1 MPGVAGVLLAAGSG
15 RRFGSNKLLAALADG
30 TALGVVVARKL
41 ISVLPG
47 SVAVVRPG
55 DDELVTLLR
64 AEGLGI
70 VECAQAGQGMG
81 HSLAAGVAAVNA
93 DAWLIAL
100 ADMPYIKNST
110 LTDLVAL
117 LAKGAEMV
125 APYHQD
131 QRGHPVGFAAGYG
144 PPLRALTG
152 DNGARDL
159 LVRHAAVVT
168 RLEVDDPGILL
179 DVDTPADLHGEK
191 NFYPRTITS

>member
-1 MPGVAGVLLAAGSG
+1 MPRVAGVLLAAGSG

-30 TALGVVVARKL
+30 TALCVVVARKL
-41 ISVLPG
+41 ISVLPS
-47 SVAVVRPG
+47 SVAVVRPA
-55 DDELVTLLR
+55 DEELAMLLR
-64 AEGLGI
+64 AEGLCI

-100 ADMPYIKNST
+100 ADMPYIKDST

-117 LAKGAEMV
+117 LAKGAAMV
-125 APYHQD
+125 APYHQA

-144 PPLRALTG
+144 PQLRALTG
-152 DNGARDL
+152 DTGARDL
-159 LVRHAAVVT
+159 FVQHAAVVT

-179 DVDTPADLHGEK
+179 DVDTPADLRREK
-191 NFYPRTITS
+191 NFRPRPITS

>member
-1 MPGVAGVLLAAGSG
+1 MPRVAGVLLAAGSG

-30 TALGVVVARKL
+30 TALCVVVARKL
-41 ISVLPG
+41 ISVLPS
-47 SVAVVRPG
+47 SVAVVRPA
-55 DDELVTLLR
+55 DEELAMLLR

-100 ADMPYIKNST
+100 ADMPYIKDST

-117 LAKGAEMV
+117 LAKGAAMV
-125 APYHQD
+125 APYHQA

-144 PPLRALTG
+144 PQLRALTG

-159 LVRHAAVVT
+159 FVQHAAVVT

-179 DVDTPADLHGEK
+179 DIDTPADLHGEK
-191 NFYPRTITS
+191 NFCPRTITS